1 MSDRHL
7 SIDVI
12 SSQPNWSEMEEIKF
26 CNLSAEFC
34 LKLTGAR
41 RPNVYRSSFFASVID
56 SLAAGIYQRP
66 SQSLSS
72 WEILHLSCL
81 ANKLL
86 TLIRVR
92 DLELRPGYEF

>member
-1 MSDRHL
+1 MPDRHP

-41 RPNVYRSSFFASVID
+41 RPKRLSLKFFCFRD
-56 SLAAGIYQRP
+56 SLTCSPTAESESRFLGNIAP
-66 SQSLSS
+66 F
-72 WEILHLSCL
+72 
-81 ANKLL
+81 
-86 TLIRVR
+86 V
-92 DLELRPGYEF
+92 PGK